1 MDNKKRFIKGRFHKM
16 FPMIYVALISYL
28 FLSLIIAVFVRK
40 FFRNIFL
47 KRVSYAFFLSLFF
60 SFWFLFP
67 GSQNMAPILS
77 IYLIDLLE
85 SESLIQMRLIRPFLL
100 VFIFILFF
108 DFILFRYKSK
118 KK

>member
-1 MDNKKRFIKGRFHKM
+1 
-16 FPMIYVALISYL
+16 MIYIVLIFYLLIALTISML
-28 FLSLIIAVFVRK
+28 VRK
-40 FFRNIFL
+40 LFRNIFL
-47 KRVSYAFFLSLFF
+47 KRLSYAIFLSLFI

-67 GSQNMAPILS
+67 GSQDLAPILS
-77 IYLIDLLE
+77 IYVIDLLE

-100 VFIFILFF
+100 VFILILFF

>member
-1 MDNKKRFIKGRFHKM
+1 
-16 FPMIYVALISYL
+16 MIYVALISYL
-28 FLSLIIAVFVRK
+28 FLALIISMFVRK
-40 FFRNIFL
+40 LFRNIFL
-47 KRVSYAFFLSLFF
+47 KRLSYAFFLSLFL

-67 GSQNMAPILS
+67 GSQDMAPIVS
-77 IYLIDLLE
+77 IYMIDLME

-100 VFIFILFF
+100 VFVLILFF